1 MLGTLFVV
9 SAPSGAGKTSLVKA
23 LVSNTPALCV
33 SVSHTTR
40 PQRPKEENGINY
52 HFISKDEFNAM
63 LDQNEFLEH
72 AEVFG
77 NLYGT
82 ASASV
87 QTELNAGRDVVL
99 EIDWQGA
106 NQVRRLRPDA
116 VSIFILPPSKD
127 VLKSRLERR
136 GEDSSDVIDYRMN
149 QAEEQLSHYIEFDF
163 IVINDDFDTALSE
176 LTAIILSERL
186 RTARQCEKH
195 NNLLT
200 SLLS

>member
-23 LVSNTPALCV
+23 LVSSTPALCV

-52 HFISKDEFNAM
+52 HFTSKDEFNAM
-63 LDQNEFLEH
+63 LDRNEFLEH

-77 NLYGT
+77 NHYGT

-136 GEDSSDVIDYRMN
+136 GQDSSDVIDYRMN

-176 LTAIILSERL
+176 LKAIILSERL